1 MLARAVVFLFLTAC
15 VAAVGLTGMLAG
27 QTPITP
33 PPLFLVGRTYAV
45 VVDCL
50 PVAVIPEQVDPCFT
64 ELLTVTSV
72 RPDGW
77 VVVTPVQGG
86 PEWLINPV
94 RVYSVRMQPNATQ
107 ARQ

>member
-1 MLARAVVFLFLTAC
+1 MDSTAKVWWLPLFCAVLI
-15 VAAVGLTGMLAG
+15 VGCG
-27 QTPITP
+27 QKQAPTTHPS
-33 PPLFLVGRTYAV
+33 LFLVGRTYAV
-45 VVDCL
+45 VVDCF
-50 PVAVIPEQVDPCFT
+50 PVAVVPEQVDPCFT

-77 VVVTPVQGG
+77 VVVTTAQGG

-107 ARQ
+107 ALQ